1 MAKVKI
7 KVTVTDSEGCQL
19 VIKVGDKTI
28 DFQKGGS
35 KELELEPKRYT
46 AMLAGFQDPA
56 AGNDALIKAEFLQGT
71 NLLNDIEI
79 NGSSFIKSLRI
90 TVK

>member
-1 MAKVKI
+1 MAKVKV
-7 KVTVTDSEGCQL
+7 KVTITDSEGCQL

-28 DFQKGGS
+28 DFQKGGT
-35 KELELEPKRYT
+35 KELELEPRRYT

-56 AGNDALIKAEFLQGT
+56 ASTDAVIKVEFLQGN

-79 NGSSFIKSLRI
+79 SEPSFINPLRV